1 VTAEQRADPD
11 YDTTYV
17 FSYWTAKGEEVWVD
31 AKDAYCSYGRYANDP
46 RDEAKTNAKIVRRGN
61 RIILVATAE
70 ILPGEEILIDY
81 GYEYWLDKLGTLT
94 PLQAEEVRQEEELR
108 QRRS

>member
-1 VTAEQRADPD
+1 MTAEQRADPD

-46 RDEAKTNAKIVRRGN
+46 RDEAKTNA
-61 RIILVATAE
+61 
-70 ILPGEEILIDY
+70 
-81 GYEYWLDKLGTLT
+81 
-94 PLQAEEVRQEEELR
+94 
-108 QRRS
+108 